1 VSNGDTV
8 DFAARLDD
16 ARRRG
21 VCVACGVNL
30 TFEMSPRGGAF
41 CSRRCS
47 LRFRDARRLPL
58 LGCASHNR
66 LAVRSRLRHGRR
78 RGNRA
83 VRAGGGC
90 KRRSMLVRKTSGV
103 RKPLPSPSATIATV
117 PRGVPGS
124 VHIVA
129 RGEGPRRRFLVR
141 FRLGG
146 REAALEHAGLFKRK
160 ADAVLRRNFV
170 IGLMAAGEGDEIRR
184 RLRSTGAADGA
195 VTVRTAAE
203 RWQASRVDVA
213 AGTAQTYRVALS
225 RILPRLAIGRWRRST
240 SRRSPTWCP
249 SCRG

>member
-1 VSNGDTV
+1 VTERPPLSALLADPGSVVLRTDLLAAGWPERLV
-8 DFAARLDD
+8 DALFQRVGRREPGYARPFVLAAD
-16 ARRRG
+16 
-21 VCVACGVNL
+21 VN
-30 TFEMSPRGGAF
+30 GGA
-41 CSRRCS
+41 CSS
-47 LRFRDARRLPL
+47 
-58 LGCASHNR
+58 
-66 LAVRSRLRHGRR
+66 V
-78 RGNRA
+78 
-83 VRAGGGC
+83 
-90 KRRSMLVRKTSGV
+90 KRPESG
-103 RKPLPSPSATIATV
+103 PLPSPSATIATV

-146 REAALEHAGLFKRK
+146 REAALEHAGSFKRK